1 MHVSKPTVVLGA
13 ACRLSRVFLRF
24 YDWWCVFFNFRSR
37 RVRMEGVSIREVHV
51 SFSLCRFSCS
61 FMGEVCEW
69 SKWRNWRRHS
79 TLQLHPAGSPHLN
92 HIRLILY
99 LLISESFHSASV
111 WFTCS
116 WKSCLNFSRMA
127 LLLLLSSPLDLSE
140 LKDSVH
146 SKCNTI
152 VPFKGRD
159 INWEAR
165 DHEWTDPLNVFT
177 LDVKDDI
184 MCCGIVFLCPGWMLW
199 LRQRRLTRSYWII
212 WDHDDAAQGSI
223 AIVAGKNLLSLTLRC
238 HSLSAAHFAWN
249 KLNSSMLCLELLSFL
264 SIILCPQAEFEC
276 INSKKKQKKKGYK
289 NSGVVSVKSC
299 QVGCSCL

>member
-1 MHVSKPTVVLGA
+1 MEELEKTLGPPA
-13 ACRLSRVFLRF
+13 PSCRISSPESHSSDPLFTHL
-24 YDWWCVFFNFRSR
+24 
-37 RVRMEGVSIREVHV
+37 GVI
-51 SFSLCRFSCS
+51 SLC
-61 FMGEVCEW
+61 
-69 SKWRNWRRHS
+69 
-79 TLQLHPAGSPHLN
+79 
-92 HIRLILY
+92 
-99 LLISESFHSASV
+99 V

-146 SKCNTI
+146 SKCNKI

-165 DHEWTDPLNVFT
+165 DHEWTDPLNVFAF
-177 LDVKDDI
+177 DVKDDI

-223 AIVAGKNLLSLTLRC
+223 AIVAGKNLLSLTLRSPLWNLLILHETSWIQACYVWNYC
-238 HSLSAAHFAWN
+238 HLY
-249 KLNSSMLCLELLSFL
+249 L
-264 SIILCPQAEFEC
+264 
-276 INSKKKQKKKGYK
+276 
-289 NSGVVSVKSC
+289 
-299 QVGCSCL
+299 